1 MKYIDLTAKEQ
12 MDVLIAIINAFP
24 ELKENNAALI
34 EYLNDKDDFRRVNIA
49 EEDEDPIYEIEW

>member
-12 MDVLIAIINAFP
+12 MDVLIAIINSFP

-49 EEDEDPIYEIEW
+49 EEDEDPIYKIEW